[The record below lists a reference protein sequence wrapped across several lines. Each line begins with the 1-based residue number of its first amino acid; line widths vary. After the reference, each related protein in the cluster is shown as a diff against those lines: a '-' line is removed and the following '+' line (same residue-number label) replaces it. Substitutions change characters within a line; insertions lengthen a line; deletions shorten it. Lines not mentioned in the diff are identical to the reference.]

1 MTCPLDLSFSKA
13 GAEPYLLIFPST
25 PNPAPNPGPDIQL
38 VLRRCLWPEW
48 IHVEAIM
55 RQEELRD
62 WLPVDVTFCPR
73 LLFITVLLE
82 ECVFLLSPPAAPLSK
97 LGLDRTPSS
106 SPKLYVYH
114 LSGLKASFGMW
125 SLRCYWSKG
134 RRSQDQKLCQ
144 QPRQGVA
151 RAGFPRTTLCLVAL
165 TIFFPPLLDFY
176 LF

>member
-82 ECVFLLSPPAAPLSK
+82 ECVFLLPPPAAPLSK

-165 TIFFPPLLDFY
+165 TIFSPPLLDFY